1 MATFRQCFGKT
12 YLTSSRK
19 IYFVGCH
26 RRLYAA
32 YHIIFGVDFVLGK
45 HRKIRVK
52 AAGQNVKVSHR
63 WTIIVTILAFVLS
76 VFISALTLGAE
87 ELGLF
92 TAILVLFLI
101 VLLGIVFDIA
111 GMAVSTA
118 SEEPF
123 HAMAAKKISGAKEGV
138 AIIRSAQQ
146 ISSVCNDVIGD
157 IAGIIS
163 GAMTTAIVVSISV
176 GKTTDTTLLNLVFA
190 GIVAALMIG
199 GKAAGKGIAM
209 KNNNTIVFIMGK
221 IVYFSKRLVC
231 FKRKNKKSKR

>member
-1 MATFRQCFGKT
+1 MR
-12 YLTSSRK
+12 
-19 IYFVGCH
+19 
-26 RRLYAA
+26 
-32 YHIIFGVDFVLGK
+32 
-45 HRKIRVK
+45 

-63 WTIIVTILAFVLS
+63 WTIIVTVLAFILS

-92 TAILVLFLI
+92 TALLVLLLI
-101 VLLGIVFDIA
+101 VVLGIVFDIA

-123 HAMAAKKISGAKEGV
+123 HAMAAKKIPGAKESV
-138 AIIRSAQQ
+138 KIIRSAQQ
-146 ISSVCNDVIGD
+146 FSSVCNDVIGD

-176 GKTTDTTLLNLVFA
+176 GKSVNTTILNLVFA

-221 IVYFSKRLVC
+221 IVYFSKKLVC
-231 FKRKNKKSKR
+231 FKTKNKKSKDRCKYE

>member
-1 MATFRQCFGKT
+1 MGK
-12 YLTSSRK
+12 R
-19 IYFVGCH
+19 H
-26 RRLYAA
+26 
-32 YHIIFGVDFVLGK
+32 
-45 HRKIRVK
+45 KIRVK

-76 VFISALTLGAE
+76 IFISALTLGAE

-92 TAILVLFLI
+92 IAILVLLLI
-101 VLLGIVFDIA
+101 VVLGIVFDIA

-123 HAMAAKKISGAKEGV
+123 HAMAAKRIAGAKESIK
-138 AIIRSAQQ
+138 IIRSAQQ

-163 GAMTTAIVVSISV
+163 GAMTTAIVVSLCA
-176 GKTTDTTLLNLVFA
+176 GKAYNSTLLNLVFA
-190 GIVAALMIG
+190 AVVAALMIG
-199 GKAAGKGIAM
+199 GKAAGKAVAM

-221 IVYFSKRLVC
+221 IVYFAKRLVC
-231 FKRKNKKSKR
+231 FKRKNKKSKRQV